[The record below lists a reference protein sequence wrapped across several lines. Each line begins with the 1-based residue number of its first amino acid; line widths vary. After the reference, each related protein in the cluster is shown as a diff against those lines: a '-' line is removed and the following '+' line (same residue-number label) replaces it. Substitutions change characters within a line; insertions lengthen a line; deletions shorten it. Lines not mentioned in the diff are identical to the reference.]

1 MSLFIA
7 SLGFGL
13 ITAAVLAISAV
24 GFTMQFAIT
33 NVLNLSYSGVMIS
46 AAFVAYGLN
55 SRIGLNIWIA
65 MIGAGLF
72 GSALSYLLN
81 RLLFRPFQ
89 RRNAGVIGMVIV
101 TLAVG
106 LILQNLTLAIGG
118 PDNVSYKVNNGP
130 SFQAGSITL
139 TALQLGEIG
148 LAALLMLAIHSLLKF
163 TRLGK
168 AMRATAANMSLARA
182 SGIRTER
189 VITVTWLITGFLC
202 GVAGTVFAMD
212 SGSFGASSISL
223 FLVVIIAAVVVG
235 GVGQPYGAMAG
246 ALMIGLLTEAS
257 AVFIPPDYKEAI
269 AFVILLLMLALR
281 PQGLIFRA
289 TRA

>member
-1 MSLFIA
+1 MNLFIE

-46 AAFVAYGLN
+46 SAFIAYAINKSGV
-55 SRIGLNIWIA
+55 NIWIA
-65 MIGAGLF
+65 MIGAGLY
-72 GSALSYLLN
+72 GSTLSYALN
-81 RLLFRPFQ
+81 RFLFRPFQ
-89 RRNAGVIGMVIV
+89 RRNAGTVGMIIV

-106 LILQNLTLAIGG
+106 LILQNLTLAFGG

-130 SFQAGSITL
+130 TVRVGAINL
-139 TALQLGEIG
+139 TALQLAEIG
-148 LAALLMLAIHSLLKF
+148 LAAVTMLAIHVLLKF
-163 TRLGK
+163 TRMGK
-168 AMRATAANMSLARA
+168 AMRATASNISLARA

-189 VITVTWLITGFLC
+189 VIAATWLITGFLA
-202 GVAGTVFAMD
+202 GVAGTVFAID
-212 SGSFGASSISL
+212 SGSFGASSIAL

-246 ALMIGLLTEAS
+246 ALLIGVLTEVS
-257 AVFIPPDYKEAI
+257 AVFIAPDYKQVV

-281 PQGLIFRA
+281 PQGLAFRA